1 MSSENF
7 SNNSEPAVSAPKDFI
22 RQLIDEDNAAGR
34 FSSRVQTRFPPEP
47 NGYLH
52 IGHAK
57 SICLNFGVAKEYGG
71 KCSLRFDDTNPVK
84 EEAEYV
90 NSIQYDVRWLGF
102 DWEDRLYYASDYFG
116 KLYEYAEKLIQ
127 TGKAYVDSQTAE
139 EIQRTRGTLA
149 EPGKNSPYRDRPMEE
164 SLDLFR
170 RMKAGEFADGAHV
183 LRAKIDMASPNVIM
197 RDPVLYRIRHAH
209 HHRTGDE
216 WCVYPMYDFAH
227 CLSDSI
233 EGVTHSLCTLEFE
246 NNRELYDWLL
256 EAVGAPKPRPYQTE
270 FARLN
275 VTHMVLSKRKLIQM
289 VKEGHVAGWDDPR
302 MPTLS
307 GLRRRGYPPEALRDF
322 CSRVGVARAAGT
334 VVEYSLL
341 EFCVR
346 EALNKTSPRIM
357 AVLHPIKVVI
367 ENYPEDKEEW
377 FDMPYFPLE
386 GDVPQ
391 GHKGELSRSVPFS
404 REIFIERDDFREDA
418 PKKFFRLAPGQEV
431 RLRYAYYITCNQVI
445 KNAAGDITEVR
456 CSYDPESKGGGTP
469 DGRKVKGT
477 LHWVSAKHAV
487 PATARLYEH
496 LFAATEAD
504 APEGGSFLDAI
515 NPHSLAVATVMV
527 EPAVASLVVGDKVQF
542 ERNGYFRVDEDSKP
556 GALIFN
562 RTATL
567 KDSWAK
573 LEKKD
578 GR

>member
-1 MSSENF
+1 MTIES
-7 SNNSEPAVSAPKDFI
+7 PDTAAAPAPKDFI
-22 RQLIDEDNAAGR
+22 RQLIDEDTANGR
-34 FSSRVQTRFPPEP
+34 FDRPVHTRFPPEP

-57 SICLNFGVAKEYGG
+57 SICLNFGVAREYGG
-71 KCSLRFDDTNPVK
+71 QCNLRFDDTNPVK
-84 EEAEYV
+84 EDVEYV
-90 NSIQYDVRWLGF
+90 ESIQNDVRWLGF
-102 DWEDRLYYASDYFG
+102 DWDDRLYYASDYFS
-116 KLYEYAEKLIQ
+116 KLYEFAEQLIQ
-127 TGKAYVDSQTAE
+127 LGKAYVDSQSAD
-139 EIQRTRGTLA
+139 EISASRGSLT

-170 RMKAGEFADGAHV
+170 RMRAGEFPDGAHV

-197 RDPVLYRIRHAH
+197 RDPVVYRIRHAH
-209 HHRTGDE
+209 HHRTGDA

-233 EGVTHSLCTLEFE
+233 EGITHSLCTLEFE

-256 EAVGAPKPRPYQTE
+256 DTLNVPVPRPYQTE

-275 VTHMVLSKRKLIQM
+275 ITHMVLSKRKLIQM

-307 GLRRRGYPPEALRDF
+307 GLRRRGYPPEAIRDF

-334 VVEYSLL
+334 VVEYGLL

-346 EALNKTSPRIM
+346 EALNKTAPRVM
-357 AVLHPIKVVI
+357 AVLDPIKVVI
-367 ENYPEDKEEW
+367 ENYPEGQEEC
-377 FDMPYFPLE
+377 FDMPYFPAE
-386 GDVPQ
+386 GDVPE
-391 GHKGELSRSVPFS
+391 GYAGDLTRPVPFS
-404 REIFIERDDFREDA
+404 RELYIERDDFREDA
-418 PKKFFRLAPGQEV
+418 PKKFFRLAPGKEV
-431 RLRYAYYITCNQVI
+431 RLRYAYYVTCTGVVRD
-445 KNAAGDITEVR
+445 AAGEITEIR
-456 CSYDPESKGGGTP
+456 CSYDPESRGGGTP

-487 PATARLYEH
+487 PVTARLYDH

-504 APEGGSFLDAI
+504 VPEGGTFLDGI
-515 NPHSLAVATVMV
+515 NPNSLALVTAMV
-527 EPAVASLVVGDKVQF
+527 EPAVLSLPVGKAVQF
-542 ERNGYFRVDEDSKP
+542 ERTGYFRVDEDTKP
-556 GALIFN
+556 GAMIFN

-573 LEKKD
+573 VAKKEE
-578 GR
+578 G